1 VWILFI
7 QGDLQMSKIT
17 YIDHNNVART
27 VEAPEGLSLMEAA
40 LQNMI
45 PGIDGDCGGNCACAT
60 CRVDV
65 NEEWMRLLP
74 PVSPEEQALL
84 NIIDSKTPQSRLAC
98 QLKATPELSGI
109 VVHTPSGQH

>member
-1 VWILFI
+1 MI
-7 QGDLQMSKIT
+7 KIT
-17 YIDHNNVART
+17 YVDHNNVERT
-27 VEAPEGLSLMEAA
+27 VEAPEGMSLMEAA

-65 NEEWMRLLP
+65 NDEWMSLLP
-74 PVSPEEQALL
+74 PVTPEEQALL
-84 NIIDSKTPQSRLAC
+84 NIVDSATSKSRLAC
-98 QLKATPELSGI
+98 QLKASPALNGI